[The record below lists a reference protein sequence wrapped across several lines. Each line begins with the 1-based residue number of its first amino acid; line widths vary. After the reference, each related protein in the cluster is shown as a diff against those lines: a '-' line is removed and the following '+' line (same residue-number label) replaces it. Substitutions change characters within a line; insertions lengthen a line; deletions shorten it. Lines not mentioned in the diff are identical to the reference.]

1 VDFARAKEMLVIL
14 DNCEHVLG
22 VCAQLVDDL
31 LRNCDDIRV
40 LATSR
45 QNLDIEGESV
55 FRLDSLPVGDPSGS
69 YEAIAR
75 SDAVRLFVDR
85 AASVR
90 RDFVLDESSARAVAE
105 ISRRLDGAPLAIE
118 LAAAR
123 AYIDALIGDIESA
136 RANALTALSLARA
149 VGNPSELASALWAA
163 GVTTVRDMPDQALDF
178 VEESIALMRAGASG
192 AVLGH
197 VLAMRAQLRVQ
208 AGDRSGGLADLR
220 EAVLFSRD
228 KGDTVMLTVSVD
240 RGLVVLGRLGRW
252 QAVAVLSGVITGEG
266 ALAAVS
272 TMSRMEKDDR
282 TLLINQ
288 AQVELDPAAFESWVG
303 RGSTMAVDDV
313 VAFVVAE
320 LGVSSVDAPGT

>member
-1 VDFARAKEMLVIL
+1 
-14 DNCEHVLG
+14 
-22 VCAQLVDDL
+22 
-31 LRNCDDIRV
+31 
-40 LATSR
+40 
-45 QNLDIEGESV
+45 
-55 FRLDSLPVGDPSGS
+55 
-69 YEAIAR
+69 
-75 SDAVRLFVDR
+75 
-85 AASVR
+85 
-90 RDFVLDESSARAVAE
+90 
-105 ISRRLDGAPLAIE
+105 
-118 LAAAR
+118 
-123 AYIDALIGDIESA
+123 
-136 RANALTALSLARA
+136 
-149 VGNPSELASALWAA
+149 
-163 GVTTVRDMPDQALDF
+163 
-178 VEESIALMRAGASG
+178 MRAGASG

-208 AGDRSGGLADLR
+208 AGDTSGGLADLR

-288 AQVELDPAAFESWVG
+288 AQAELDPAAFESGVG